1 MPYLYNYNYNAFY
14 DELYLLR
21 QLSNMS
27 YNSSGNLIFDGVNDT
42 IDTGY
47 ALTSLN
53 KRAMVSY

>member
-27 YNSSGNLIFDGVNDT
+27 YHYRMKIISTILLIEIYGKKK
-42 IDTGY
+42 I
-47 ALTSLN
+47 
-53 KRAMVSY
+53 